1 MEENLEGKIE
11 KNSEANLETPVEIES
26 TCRKLQGKFILKTT
40 RKTTA

>member
-26 TCRKLQGKFILKTT
+26 TAETPGKFILKTT

>member
-26 TCRKLQGKFILKTT
+26 TAETPGEIHSQNN